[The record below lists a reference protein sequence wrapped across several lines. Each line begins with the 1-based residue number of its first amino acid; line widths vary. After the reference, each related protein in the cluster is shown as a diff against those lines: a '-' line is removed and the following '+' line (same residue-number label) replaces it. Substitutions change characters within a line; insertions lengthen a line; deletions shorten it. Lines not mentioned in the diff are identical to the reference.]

1 MCALASLAFVCLNQQ
16 ASAQQQSQ
24 HALANPHLEN
34 VFVPSDRANL
44 NCIGCHSLSNSHSEN
59 VKVRSDQLYQSLVS
73 GGGLSWF
80 QLANPYMGMSLT
92 PADDALRAHLQ
103 LPKDQGLI
111 VTSLDIHSPA
121 AQAGIQQNDILLDLE
136 NASLGK
142 PEDLEKCLK
151 AAGDKPLPLTILR
164 SGKKLT
170 IEVQPRVSVDDCARS
185 SPSPLRSG
193 SESRSHPSGRRC
205 GATQYPSNE
214 GLLAVDV
221 IKDSPASQ
229 AEIKIHDILLTL
241 SGQPLDRP
249 RQARRD
255 SSGFRRKTHCGEAH
269 SRRENTDLRSD
280 AAAEEIDS
288 MQRKRQRQRPDV
300 RSLFKLSGLVP

>member
-1 MCALASLAFVCLNQQ
+1 MNFRRMCALASLAFVCLNQQ

-24 HALANPHLEN
+24 HALAKPHLEN

-151 AAGDKPLPLTILR
+151 AAGDKRRSAHDSPERQEADDRGPASCQRDDGAGPARAPSVLDRRLGLTDR
-164 SGKKLT
+164 
-170 IEVQPRVSVDDCARS
+170 ARAAV
-185 SPSPLRSG
+185 
-193 SESRSHPSGRRC
+193 
-205 GATQYPSNE
+205 ATQYPSE
-214 GLLAVDV
+214 
-221 IKDSPASQ
+221 
-229 AEIKIHDILLTL
+229 
-241 SGQPLDRP
+241 P
-249 RQARRD
+249 RTAGRRCHK
-255 SSGFRRKTHCGEAH
+255 G
-269 SRRENTDLRSD
+269 
-280 AAAEEIDS
+280 
-288 MQRKRQRQRPDV
+288 
-300 RSLFKLSGLVP
+300 